1 MIKGKAKMEFGT
13 GDIRMTACLSGE
25 VAALCCITQEPHEI
39 GERVPVTDTWSSRE
53 AQVIMTFTKPESI
66 DAMIGELAD
75 ARDMMVGTY
84 DGSLTEY
91 EGLLDLDSFMD
102 D

>member
-1 MIKGKAKMEFGT
+1 
-13 GDIRMTACLSGE
+13 MTACLSGE

-66 DAMIGELAD
+66 DALIGELTD
-75 ARDMMVGTY
+75 ARKMMVGTY